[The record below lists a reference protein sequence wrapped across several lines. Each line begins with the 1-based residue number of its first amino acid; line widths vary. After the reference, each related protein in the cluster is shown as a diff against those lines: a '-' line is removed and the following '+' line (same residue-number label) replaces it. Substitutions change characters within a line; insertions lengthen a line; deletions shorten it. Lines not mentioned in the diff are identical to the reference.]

1 MTTWLLLAGAIAS
14 EVAAS
19 LSLKGALD
27 QPVWY
32 VLVVAGYACSFAL
45 LAAVLRRG
53 FPLGVAYGI
62 WGAVGVAATALLAAV
77 IFGEALT
84 PLMLA
89 GMALIICGVLCVE
102 LGSQQAVRRAAAA
115 GASAGHSPAQP
126 PEGGP

>member
-89 GMALIICGVLCVE
+89 GMALIIGGVLCVE
-102 LGSQQAVRRAAAA
+102 LGSQQAVRRAAAR
-115 GASAGHSPAQP
+115 GPRAGHPPVP
-126 PEGGP
+126 PEAAP

>member
-1 MTTWLLLAGAIAS
+1 MTAWLLLAGAIAS

-19 LSLKGALD
+19 LSLKGALA

-32 VLVVAGYACSFAL
+32 LLVVAGYATSFVL

-62 WGAVGVAATALLAAV
+62 WGAAGVAATALLAAV

-102 LGSQQAVRRAAAA
+102 VGSQRAVRRAAAKRPA
-115 GASAGHSPAQP
+115 SGHTPQGAP
-126 PEGGP
+126 